1 MSLDPD
7 RWSEVRRLLEEA
19 LEREGADRDA
29 FLNDLGSRDA
39 TLREEV
45 GRLVASAEGADGF
58 LEGPVLQPPDDEDT
72 LPAGTVLGAWRVER
86 EIAQGG
92 MGRVFLAVR
101 ADGAFQQ
108 EAALK
113 VIFSGLGGA
122 AIGKRFRNERQILAG
137 LEHPNIARLLDGG
150 TTPDGRPFFVMEYVA
165 GEHLL
170 EYARRQA
177 LSVDEKVALFRKI
190 CGAVAYAH
198 RHLVVHR
205 DLKPG
210 NILVTRE
217 GEPKLLDFG
226 LAKVLDP
233 AGSELT
239 PGATGALG
247 RLMTPEYASP
257 EQVRG
262 DSITTA
268 SDVYSLG
275 VVLYEL
281 LAGRLPFVF
290 KGRSAEMIART
301 ISEAEPPRL
310 GSGIPE
316 DLESVVAMAL
326 RKEPARRYA
335 TVEQFSGDLGRVLEG
350 LPVTARKDTFL
361 YRAKRFAGRHR
372 IAIVATVGSLVL
384 LAAFAAVALVQAH
397 VARLERER
405 AERRYADVRA
415 LVKSFLFEQYDAI
428 QNLPGTT
435 QARALLIRR
444 ALEQLSNLEKEAG
457 SSFPLRGEMAEAY
470 EKLGDVLGSGV
481 WSSLGDTAG
490 ARDAYGKA
498 LALRE
503 RIVAASGSTPRD
515 RDDLARAEMRL
526 ASFLSRSNETS
537 ESLRHAR
544 RAVEIREKLDP
555 RANVG
560 EGRAGLAA
568 AHHLLGYTLSR
579 TGDFRSA
586 LAAHRKAE
594 SVFRE
599 AFVANQKDEAARS
612 GIGKALYD
620 QAAMLSRLE
629 EPREA
634 LEKGRE
640 ALDWRRQLQKSD
652 PSNARTRFEL
662 AASLHDVGEF
672 LADVDEMPEALDKVR
687 EAARIVEELADA
699 DPKSTYL
706 QIARANYRSSVGDA
720 ERKAGDPLRA
730 LESQRIAVAVME
742 QVVDADPDC
751 GFCWIS
757 LAKIYDA
764 AGDARL
770 AVKKPV
776 ASVSAQ
782 AVPCDFWRKSG
793 EIWERLQAAGK
804 LPGEDAP
811 ARDALLAKVASCAPG
826 RTAAARPR

>member
-1 MSLDPD
+1 MSLDPG

-19 LEREGADRDA
+19 LEREGAERDA
-29 FLNDLGSRDA
+29 FLTDLGSRDIA
-39 TLREEV
+39 LREEV
-45 GRLVASAEGADGF
+45 GRLVASADAAGGF
-58 LEGPVLQPPDDEDT
+58 LEGPLLHASEDEDT
-72 LPAGTVLGAWRVER
+72 LPPGAVLGAWRVER

-108 EAALK
+108 DAALK
-113 VIFSGLGGA
+113 VISSGFSGA

-150 TTPDGRPFFVMEYVA
+150 TTPDGRPFFVMEYVR

-170 EYARRQA
+170 DYARRLA
-177 LSVDEKVALFRKI
+177 LSIDEKVALFRKI
-190 CGAVAYAH
+190 CAAVAYAH

-210 NILVTRE
+210 NILVTAE

-233 AGSELT
+233 AVSELT

-262 DSITTA
+262 DTITTA
-268 SDVYSLG
+268 SDIYSLG

-281 LAGRLPFVF
+281 LAGRLPFAF
-290 KGRSAEMIART
+290 KGRSAEMIVRT
-301 ISEAEPPRL
+301 VCEEGPARL
-310 GSGIPE
+310 GGGISD

-326 RKEPARRYA
+326 RKEPERRYA
-335 TVEQFSGDLGRVLEG
+335 TVEQLSGDLRRVLEG
-350 LPVTARKDTFL
+350 LPVTARKDTLL
-361 YRAKRFAGRHR
+361 YRVRKFAGRHR
-372 IAIVATVGSLVL
+372 IAVAITAGSMSL
-384 LAAFAAVALVQAH
+384 LAVLTVIAVVQAH
-397 VARLERER
+397 AARLERER

-444 ALEQLSNLEKEAG
+444 ALEQLSHLEKEAG
-457 SSFPLRGEMAEAY
+457 ASFPLRREMAEAY

-490 ARDAYGKA
+490 ARDAYLKA

-503 RIVAASGSTPRD
+503 RILASADSTALD

-526 ASFLSRSNETS
+526 ASFLSRSNETADA
-537 ESLRHAR
+537 LRHAR
-544 RAVEIREKLDP
+544 LAVEIRESLDSGAP
-555 RANVG
+555 VG

-568 AHHLLGYTLSR
+568 AQHLLGYALSR

-586 LAAHRKAE
+586 LAAYRKSEA
-594 SVFRE
+594 VFRE
-599 AFVANQKDEAARS
+599 ALVANPRDEAARA

-620 QAAMLSRLE
+620 QAAMLSRLAKA
-629 EPREA
+629 REA
-634 LEKGRE
+634 LETGRA
-640 ALDWRRQLQKSD
+640 ALEWRRQLLKDDS
-652 PSNARTRFEL
+652 SNARIRFEL
-662 AASLHDVGEF
+662 ATSLHDVGEF
-672 LADVDEMPEALDKVR
+672 LADVDEIPEALEKVR
-687 EAARIVEELADA
+687 EAARIVEELADG

-706 QIARANYRSSVGDA
+706 QIARANYRSTVGDV
-720 ERKAGDPLRA
+720 ERRSGDFLRA
-730 LESQRIAVAVME
+730 LESQRNAVAVME
-742 QVVDADPDC
+742 QVVEADPDC
-751 GFCWIS
+751 GFCWTS
-757 LAKIYDA
+757 LAEIYAA
-764 AGDARL
+764 AGDAGQ
-770 AVKKPV
+770 
-776 ASVSAQ
+776 ASRKQ
-782 AVPCDFWRKSG
+782 AGGSPMQPVPCDFWRKSA
-793 EIWERLQAAGK
+793 EVWNRLSKGGK
-804 LPGEDAP
+804 LPGEDVP
-811 ARDALLAKVASCAPG
+811 DRNALLAKVAACPAGPASDP
-826 RTAAARPR
+826 RPR